1 MYSYITSKAVRS
13 SLEEYLL
20 NSGDG
25 LTERQVS
32 LEGAL
37 PESGPEV
44 DEARHVAIGEVDA
57 SAVGW
62 RRQLLAR
69 QRAGAVRV
77 QTMRRVRERVG
88 QRGLR
93 ELRQEFGLEQVPC
106 SSRSRSASTAS
117 GVTSGAA
124 DFSACTSFRV
134 EAICRLLRPGRTRPA
149 LADRI
154 RFALCATWR

>member
-1 MYSYITSKAVRS
+1 M
-13 SLEEYLL
+13 
-20 NSGDG
+20 
-25 LTERQVS
+25 

-44 DEARHVAIGEVDA
+44 DEARHVAIGEVEALAA

-77 QTMRRVRERVG
+77 RTMHRVRERVG

-93 ELRQEFGLEQVPC
+93 ELRQEFGLEQSAVEQQVAVGLHC
-106 SSRSRSASTAS
+106 IRRHIWSR
-117 GVTSGAA
+117 
-124 DFSACTSFRV
+124 
-134 EAICRLLRPGRTRPA
+134 
-149 LADRI
+149 
-154 RFALCATWR
+154 